1 MGQYELALEAL
12 HSLKPGEK
20 PNQEHTM
27 YGVDPSNLSKRF
39 RGSTGSTEAQYNNQR
54 LLSKEQSRALIK
66 WINQLTK
73 RGLPPTNSMLENFA
87 REISGKEPGKNWAS
101 RWIKAHSD
109 EVISRYSE
117 GLDSD
122 GKKADSEY
130 KYALYCELIGRK
142 IEQYNLMPEQ
152 IYSMDEKGFMLG
164 VSTKEK
170 RIFTRR
176 KYEQGGYKQHL
187 QDGNQEW
194 VNTIGCI
201 CANGSAISPALIYL
215 AKSGNVQDSWLQ
227 DFDPSEQRYFFAASE
242 SGWTNSDLGYRW
254 LVDVF
259 DKETKSQA
267 SRGWRLLILDGHG
280 SYITMRF
287 IEYCDNNK
295 ILLAIFPAHPT
306 HTLQPLDDAIFSPL
320 SAAYTEQLRRF
331 INDCQGFT
339 QLTERDLFRLFW
351 ASWNATFISK
361 NINSAFKHTGL
372 YPFNPEL
379 VMQKFTKK
387 IESKPS
393 PSDSRTSIIPAKD
406 WRRLEKL
413 IKSVIEE
420 VLDQKFLQ
428 LNNMVLH
435 LSAENILLENEI
447 ERLQRALIHA
457 KKRPNEKKPLLLDL
471 PTENEG
477 GALFLSPSR
486 VQQARDKISQKDEQ
500 AAQEQAR
507 KDDKKLQQQLTKQAK
522 EVERAKGAQ
531 IQQEK
536 REQRQ
541 H

>member
-20 PNQEHTM
+20 PN
-27 YGVDPSNLSKRF
+27 RF

-194 VNTIGCI
+194 PL
-201 CANGSAISPALIYL
+201 SPDGPI
-215 AKSGNVQDSWLQ
+215 V
-227 DFDPSEQRYFFAASE
+227 
-242 SGWTNSDLGYRW
+242 TSDI
-254 LVDVF
+254 
-259 DKETKSQA
+259 A
-267 SRGWRLLILDGHG
+267 
-280 SYITMRF
+280 
-287 IEYCDNNK
+287 
-295 ILLAIFPAHPT
+295 AIFPAHPT